1 MIWTQTTNAWV
12 GMDKIPCSETLKEL
26 KINTSNEEGFE
37 KVVLK
42 NDQVLTQLK
51 VTDGHATQIVFKRW

>member
-1 MIWTQTTNAWV
+1 
-12 GMDKIPCSETLKEL
+12 MDKIPCNDTLKEL
-26 KINTSNEEGFE
+26 KIKTSNEKGFE

-51 VTDGHATQIVFKRW
+51 VIDGHAIRIIFKRW

>member
-12 GMDKIPCSETLKEL
+12 EMDKIPCNDTLKEL
-26 KINTSNEEGFE
+26 KIKTSNEEGFE

-42 NDQVLTQLK
+42 NDQV
-51 VTDGHATQIVFKRW
+51 HN